1 MQQRQSGF
9 SLMEVL
15 ICILVLSVGLL
26 SLGRF
31 QATLINDESLG
42 KQRLEAVNLAQAKLE
57 SLRNFQV
64 INTTTG
70 SFAYQNI
77 VTGSD
82 SVSASSAS
90 YTRNWF
96 VSTSTTPAYKTVT
109 VTLSWTDQNGSAQ
122 TIKLASVICAND
134 PAKEGKLIE

>member
-1 MQQRQSGF
+1 MIRRQSGF

-15 ICILVLSVGLL
+15 LCILILSVGLL

-31 QATLINDESLG
+31 QATLINNESLG
-42 KQRLEAVNLAQAKLE
+42 KQRLEAVNLAQAKIE

-70 SFAYQNI
+70 SFAYQDI

-82 SVSASSAS
+82 SISASNATYARSWLVA
-90 YTRNWF
+90 
-96 VSTSTTPAYKTVT
+96 TSTTPAYKTVT
-109 VTLSWTDQNGSAQ
+109 VTLSWTDQNGRGQ
-122 TIKLASVICAND
+122 TIKLASIICPND
-134 PAKEGKLIE
+134 PAKEGKLIK